1 MTGYIVISM
10 GELHSRSLQ
19 PRLMQISL
27 REPCVKVVLCH
38 GVFDLLH
45 IGHLVHLEEAR
56 MFGDIMKVSVVADK
70 FVLKPR
76 PLIYKEGA
84 RLRLLSA
91 LRCVDEV
98 LLCNAPGPEKI
109 IAEIHPDVYVR
120 GPDYI
125 GRCMP
130 ESEILEELG
139 IPIRF
144 TASSYKRTTEIAEEI
159 LRLFCDKSGNKSD

>member
-1 MTGYIVISM
+1 M
-10 GELHSRSLQ
+10 
-19 PRLMQISL
+19 
-27 REPCVKVVLCH
+27 KVVLCH

-56 MFGDIMKVSVVADK
+56 MFGDILKVSVVADK

-109 IAEIHPDVYVR
+109 IADIRPDVYVR

-125 GRCMP
+125 GRRMP
-130 ESEILEELG
+130 ESDILEQLG

-144 TASSYKRTTEIAEEI
+144 TPSSFRRTTETIGEI
-159 LRLFCDKSGNKSD
+159 IRLFHDKADSQ

>member
-1 MTGYIVISM
+1 M
-10 GELHSRSLQ
+10 
-19 PRLMQISL
+19 
-27 REPCVKVVLCH
+27 KVVLCH

-56 MFGDIMKVSVVADK
+56 MFGDILKVSVVADK

-76 PLIYKEGA
+76 PLIYGEDA
-84 RLRLLSA
+84 RLRLLAA

-98 LLCNAPGPEKI
+98 LLCNAPGPEEI
-109 IAEIHPDVYVR
+109 IASLRPDVYVR

-125 GRCMP
+125 GRRMP
-130 ESEILEELG
+130 ESDILEQLG

-144 TASSYKRTTEIAEEI
+144 TPSSFRRTTETIGEI
-159 LRLFCDKSGNKSD
+159 IRLFHDKADSQ